1 MSNAADAQRRQLR
14 EVLAYFGLTF
24 GISWGGVLLVAG
36 FPAST
41 AVKAQDNPLFPLAVL
56 ATLAGPSVSGL
67 LVTVLSDR
75 PNGLRALWARMLT
88 WRLSASSY
96 TLALL
101 TAPAIAS
108 VVTLLLSAASPAFAP
123 GLLAADD
130 KVATLGLGIVMGVTA
145 GFFEE
150 LGWTGCALPR
160 LRRLLSPVTA
170 GLVLGVLWSAWHVP
184 VIVWGIGDRGGDVP
198 LPVFLLVDGLSGLPA
213 FRVLMTLV
221 YDRTES
227 LLLGML
233 MHGSLTATVLIMT
246 PSVTGVALL
255 AYGLSF
261 AAGTWPVIGLL
272 RRQPVTAGDRR
283 RPDAPHA
290 PA

>member
-1 MSNAADAQRRQLR
+1 VSNAADAQRRQLR

-36 FPAST
+36 IPAST

-56 ATLAGPSVSGL
+56 GMVAGPSVSGL
-67 LVTVLSDR
+67 LVTALSDR
-75 PNGLRALWARMLT
+75 SNGLRALWARVLA
-88 WRLSASSY
+88 WRLSTSSY

-101 TAPAIAS
+101 TAPAVAS
-108 VVTLLLSAASPAFAP
+108 VVTWLLSAASPAFAP

-130 KVATLGLGIVMGVTA
+130 KVSTLGLGIVMGVTA

-150 LGWTGCALPR
+150 IGWTGFAVPR
-160 LRRLLSPVTA
+160 LRRLFSPVTA
-170 GLVLGVLWSAWHVP
+170 GLILGVLWSAWHVP
-184 VIVWGIGDRGGDVP
+184 VIVWGIGDRAGAVP
-198 LPVFLLVDGLSGLPA
+198 LPVFLLVDGLAGLPA
-213 FRVLMTLV
+213 FRVLMVLV
-221 YDRTES
+221 YDRTGS
-227 LLLGML
+227 LLLAML

-246 PSVTGVALL
+246 PAVTGVALL

-261 AAGTWPVIGLL
+261 AAGTWLVIGLL
-272 RRQPVTAGDRR
+272 RRQLVAAGDHRR
-283 RPDAPHA
+283 SAAPRA